1 MTKPLLLVQP
11 LKLDD
16 INMNL
21 KDDDEEQ
28 ELASIDHVIDDS
40 ELLAILG
47 FPSATENGLLDW
59 DDMPEL
65 SEGEED
71 DHKRKYADDD
81 DDIFSQFDFEE
92 VNLIYPTTTT
102 TTTTTTTKKQKLDDS
117 ATTIQLVD
125 NSTTTGVV
133 SH

>member
-1 MTKPLLLVQP
+1 MTKSLLLAQP
-11 LKLDD
+11 LKFDD
-16 INMNL
+16 INMSF
-21 KDDDEEQ
+21 KEEE

-47 FPSATENGLLDW
+47 FPSAAENGLLDW

-92 VNLIYPTTTT
+92 VNLLYPTTP
-102 TTTTTTTKKQKLDDS
+102 TKKQKLDD
-117 ATTIQLVD
+117 TTTAIQLVD
-125 NSTTTGVV
+125 NATTATATGVI

>member
-1 MTKPLLLVQP
+1 MTKSLLLVQP
-11 LKLDD
+11 LKFDD
-16 INMNL
+16 INMSF
-21 KDDDEEQ
+21 KEEEKEQ
-28 ELASIDHVIDDS
+28 EELASIDHVIDDS

-47 FPSATENGLLDW
+47 FPSAAENGLLDW

-92 VNLIYPTTTT
+92 VNLLYPTP
-102 TTTTTTTKKQKLDDS
+102 TKKQKLDD
-117 ATTIQLVD
+117 TTTAIQLVD
-125 NSTTTGVV
+125 NATTATGVT